1 MWFLGWNLV
10 LVCPET
16 VASPLPFK
24 QILNVSALVVAPL
37 RGLSRVPSALLF
49 PARDGAVAV

>member
-1 MWFLGWNLV
+1 M